1 MEIHRDY
8 PLLSL
13 NTFGVNQTAGKL
25 AIITAVSDLS
35 EMEGVDSTP
44 FILGGGSNILLT
56 KDIDRLVLKN
66 ELKGKSILSEDEEKI
81 ILRLMSGENWHECVR
96 WAVAQG
102 WGGIENL
109 SLIPGTVGAAPIQNI
124 GAYGAEIKDVLIE
137 LTAFDFIEGREI
149 IFSNRDCRFGYRD
162 SIFKRQ
168 ENKGRYFITSI
179 VIELS
184 RHPIANAKYADIEKK
199 LTEKNIN
206 QPTIHDIHQA
216 VIEVRQYKLPD
227 PHVLGNA
234 GSFFKNP
241 ILTVEQYLQLKSINP
256 DVPHYPSD
264 AHHVKVPA
272 GWLIDKAGW
281 KGKSIGRA
289 GCYERQA
296 LVIVNK
302 GGASGAEIW
311 DFARLVKQDVK
322 EKFAVDIEPEIN
334 IW

>member
-8 PLLSL
+8 PLISL

-25 AIITAVSDLS
+25 AIVSSVSDLS

-56 KDIDRLVLKN
+56 RDIDRLVLKN
-66 ELKGKSILSEDEEKI
+66 ELKGKFILSEDEEKI

-109 SLIPGTVGAAPIQNI
+109 SLIPGTAGAAPIQNI

-137 LTAFDFIEGREI
+137 LTAFDFVVGREI

-162 SIFKRQ
+162 SIFKRA

-206 QPTIHDIHQA
+206 QPTINDIHQA
-216 VIEVRQYKLPD
+216 VIEVRQQKLPD
-227 PHVLGNA
+227 PRVLGNA

-272 GWLIDKAGW
+272 GWLIDQAGW
-281 KGKSIGRA
+281 KGRSIGHV

-322 EKFAVDIEPEIN
+322 EKFGVDIELEIN